1 MNVSNKLNTSAVQ
14 LKDLKTYQV
23 GVIEAGAHRAL
34 RQHKDALLK
43 NYNLTGVEWYLIG
56 TVADA
61 GKAGVRSTDLARSLG
76 TTMGFLTKTITLL
89 EAKKILTRQVN
100 PEDARSNYIVFN
112 ERYRKTLNEIE
123 NGLRVR
129 LRDTIYGLVTPEE
142 LAVYIQVSQKFSQ
155 L

>member
-76 TTMGFLTKTITLL
+76 TTMGFLTKSISIL
-89 EAKKILTRQVN
+89 E
-100 PEDARSNYIVFN
+100 
-112 ERYRKTLNEIE
+112 
-123 NGLRVR
+123 G
-129 LRDTIYGLVTPEE
+129 
-142 LAVYIQVSQKFSQ
+142 
-155 L
+155 